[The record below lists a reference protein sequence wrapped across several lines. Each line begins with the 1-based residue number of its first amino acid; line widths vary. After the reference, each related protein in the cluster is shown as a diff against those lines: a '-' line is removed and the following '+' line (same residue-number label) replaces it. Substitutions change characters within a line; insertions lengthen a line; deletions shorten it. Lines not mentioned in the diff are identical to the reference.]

1 MIQERAVL
9 CGAVI
14 AWLVAM
20 PFGIGS
26 SNRLGETSRQSDVR
40 PGPDSARERA
50 YRANNVGVAHLEQY
64 DYDAA
69 AASFRQALEIDAT
82 LPFARTNLAL
92 ALFYA
97 NDADA
102 AAVEARRAADEQR
115 DAPQPHYLLGLIARS
130 RNQPSDAAAEFSR
143 VAAFDPSDV
152 GTKVNLGQVYLQ
164 QARYADALVL
174 FRAAVAAEPF
184 NVTAAYNLAITLTR
198 AGRKVEADEAM
209 QRFQA
214 LRDSAYGVTYA
225 QVYLQQG
232 RYAEAVASTGLEPDL
247 IDPATP
253 GVVFADANAG
263 LTASGSGSGG
273 VTLAD
278 VDGEGGLD
286 LIETGAGGARLFR
299 NTAGR
304 FADISA
310 VAGLHRIGAGGPA
323 IAALAADYDN
333 DGRSDVLILREGG
346 SVLLHQEADG
356 RFADVSRVA
365 GLPLP
370 PGQPRSASFVDA
382 DHDGDLDIFIGGST
396 GSQLLRNNGNGTFVN
411 VAVEAGLA
419 GATDVWAVAST
430 DIDNR
435 RDVDLMMA
443 GTGAMP
449 RLFLN
454 MRDGSFR
461 DAATEMG
468 LAADGPY
475 SALAAADVNKDG
487 FTDFFFGRSDRPG
500 LLAISDARGRFV
512 MSPALEASRGACAA
526 QFADVD
532 NDGALD
538 LVLLTSTGPRVLRNL
553 GRSWSDESRALF
565 AGLRIP
571 SIEHGAL
578 ALGDLDGDGDIDIAA
593 RLDGHTS
600 VWRNEGGNRNRS
612 LTVRLTARVSNR
624 SAVGSK
630 VELRA
635 GSLRGKIETVASTP
649 ASAPADVIFGLGD
662 REGPDAVR
670 VLWPAGIL
678 QTETEFAPR
687 PADGAPAPLVV
698 HELDRKPSSCP
709 YLYTWN
715 GHEFEFVTD
724 FLGGGEFGAWEAPGL
739 RRAPD
744 PDEYVR
750 IRGDQLQPRAGRYEL
765 RITNEL
771 EEALFL
777 DRVQLVAVDHPA
789 DVDVY
794 PNEGLRSPP
803 SSEFRLYTAA
813 SAHPP
818 VGAVDQ
824 DGRDVLQSIQ
834 KMDGRYADGFALD
847 SIRGYASDHTL
858 TLDVGDRSPAGTLL
872 LLTGWT
878 DYAFSSDNV
887 AAHQRDLRLRPPS
900 LEVSSNTE
908 RWLLAFADIGFPV
921 GRPQTV
927 VVDLSGLV
935 HGPSRVRISTNMRI
949 YWDQILLATP
959 AEAPVSIKRLEPM
972 DARLRWRGFS
982 RESTTQGVD
991 PLRFDYSRVTFDSPW
1006 KVFPGY
1012 YTREGGVRPLLTS
1025 TDDRFVISRP
1035 GDEVSLSFDATT
1047 LGSPRAGWA
1056 RTFLLYSDGFSK
1068 EMDLNSSSPD
1078 RLAPLPFH
1086 GMTAYPYRT
1095 ADADRDTENDG
1106 MHGHRYDT
1114 RLVGTMVPPLELVA
1128 SQRERR

>member
-1 MIQERAVL
+1 
-9 CGAVI
+9 
-14 AWLVAM
+14 
-20 PFGIGS
+20 
-26 SNRLGETSRQSDVR
+26 
-40 PGPDSARERA
+40 
-50 YRANNVGVAHLEQY
+50 
-64 DYDAA
+64 
-69 AASFRQALEIDAT
+69 
-82 LPFARTNLAL
+82 
-92 ALFYA
+92 
-97 NDADA
+97 
-102 AAVEARRAADEQR
+102 
-115 DAPQPHYLLGLIARS
+115 
-130 RNQPSDAAAEFSR
+130 
-143 VAAFDPSDV
+143 
-152 GTKVNLGQVYLQ
+152 
-164 QARYADALVL
+164 
-174 FRAAVAAEPF
+174 
-184 NVTAAYNLAITLTR
+184 
-198 AGRKVEADEAM
+198 M

-253 GVVFADANAG
+253 GVVFTEADAG
-263 LTASGSGSGG
+263 LAGSGSDSGG
-273 VTLAD
+273 VSLAD
-278 VDGEGGLD
+278 VDGDADLD
-286 LIETGAGGARLFR
+286 LIETGARGTRLFR

-310 VAGLHRIGAGGPA
+310 VAGLDQIEAGGPA
-323 IAALAADYDN
+323 IAALPADYDN
-333 DGRSDVLILREGG
+333 DGRSDLLVLRQSR

-356 RFADVSRVA
+356 RFVDVSPVA
-365 GLPLP
+365 GLPVP
-370 PGQPRSASFVDA
+370 PGEPRSASFVDA
-382 DHDGDLDIFIGGST
+382 DHDGDLDIFIGGSA

-419 GATDVWAVAST
+419 VVTEVRAVAPT

-443 GTGAMP
+443 GAGTVP

-461 DAATEMG
+461 DAAADVG
-468 LAADGPY
+468 LTADGPY
-475 SALAAADVNKDG
+475 STLAVADVNKDG

-500 LLAISDARGRFV
+500 LLALSDARGRFV
-512 MSPALEASRGACAA
+512 MAPALDASRGACAA

-553 GRSWSDESRALF
+553 GRSWSDESRTLF

-571 SIEHGAL
+571 TIEHGAL
-578 ALGDLDGDGDIDIAA
+578 ALGDLDGDGDTDIVA
-593 RLDGHTS
+593 RVDGHTS
-600 VWRNEGGNRNRS
+600 VWRNDGGSRHRS
-612 LTVRLTARVSNR
+612 LTVQLAARVSNR

-635 GSLRGKIETVASTP
+635 GSLRAKIETAASTP
-649 ASAPADVIFGLGD
+649 ASGPADVVFGLGD

-678 QTETEFAPR
+678 QTETDFAPR
-687 PADGAPAPLVV
+687 LPNGSRAPLVV

-724 FLGGGEFGAWEAPGL
+724 FLGGAELGAWEAPGV

-765 RITNEL
+765 RVTNEL

-777 DRVQLVAVDHPA
+777 DRVELIAVDHPA

-803 SSEFRLYTAA
+803 SSEFRLYAAA

-818 VGAVDQ
+818 AGAIDQ
-824 DGRDVLQSIQ
+824 DGHDVLQSIQ
-834 KMDGRYADGFALD
+834 AMDGRYADGFALD
-847 SIRGYASDHTL
+847 SIRGYASDHAL
-858 TLDVGDRSPAGTLL
+858 TLDLGDPSATGTLL

-887 AAHQRDLRLRPPS
+887 AAHQRNLRLRPPS
-900 LEVSSNTE
+900 LEMSSGTE
-908 RWLLAFADIGFPV
+908 PWRRAIADIGFPV

-927 VVDLSGLV
+927 VVDLSDLV
-935 HGPSRVRISTNMRI
+935 HGSPSRVRISTNMRI
-949 YWDQILLATP
+949 YWDQILLARP
-959 AEAPVSIKRLEPM
+959 VEAPVSIKRLEPL

-982 RESTTQGVD
+982 HELTSPGLA

-1006 KVFPGY
+1006 KMFPGY
-1012 YTREGGVRPLLTS
+1012 YTREGDVRQLLTS
-1025 TDDRFVISRP
+1025 TDDRFLVSRP
-1035 GDEVSLSFDATT
+1035 GDEVSLTFDATS
-1047 LGSPRAGWA
+1047 LGSPRVGWT

-1078 RLAPLPFH
+1078 HLLPLPFH

-1095 ADADRDTENDG
+1095 ADSERDSADDG
-1106 MHGHRYDT
+1106 VQGHGYNT
-1114 RLVGTMVPPLELVA
+1114 RRVRTMVPPLELA
-1128 SQRERR
+1128 AGQRERR